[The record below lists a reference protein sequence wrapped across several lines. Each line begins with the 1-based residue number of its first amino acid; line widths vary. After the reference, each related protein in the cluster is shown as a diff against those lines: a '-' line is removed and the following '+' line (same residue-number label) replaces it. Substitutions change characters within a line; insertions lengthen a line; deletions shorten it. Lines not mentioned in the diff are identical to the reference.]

1 MAPVKTKRKSQH
13 LPNSNYLSEGHLTIK
28 SRTMVEHWTENS
40 KDLSEKNTNFGG
52 GGCLQGRGLIS
63 FKLIGT
69 LPFKWNLVGKRTI
82 FGLWKMKF
90 YFFVIL
96 VFSHINVVLKFV
108 WLVNVTR
115 DLGGNNVLFGT
126 QLAAIKVQTTLDL
139 SFLNGKQTMNNIQT
153 LTAKNWV

>member
-13 LPNSNYLSEGHLTIK
+13 LPNSNYLSEGYLTIK

-40 KDLSEKNTNFGG
+40 KDLSEEIQISGGG
-52 GGCLQGRGLIS
+52 GGCLPRRGMIIL
-63 FKLIGT
+63 KLIGT

-96 VFSHINVVLKFV
+96 VFSHINSKVC
-108 WLVNVTR
+108 VNVTR
-115 DLGGNNVLFGT
+115 DLGRNNVLFGT

>member
-13 LPNSNYLSEGHLTIK
+13 LPNSNYLSEGYLTIK

-40 KDLSEKNTNFGG
+40 KDLSEEIQILGG
-52 GGCLQGRGLIS
+52 GGGRGCLQRRGMIS

-96 VFSHINVVLKFV
+96 VFSHINTKVC
-108 WLVNVTR
+108 VNVTR
-115 DLGGNNVLFGT
+115 DLGRNNVLFGT